1 MRFKDIR
8 PNHIEGVIEN
18 ANVDNV
24 TNLELNQ
31 CITYYIDILLNIILL
46 KK

>member
-8 PNHIEGVIEN
+8 PNHTEGVIEK
-18 ANVDNV
+18 A
-24 TNLELNQ
+24 NQ

-46 KK
+46 KKQKSPELIMTF